1 MKINKA
7 SKDTV
12 SVKSLIKNNFHYAHL
27 LSLSGNDSD
36 ISEIITI
43 LTDLGFSEKKAW
55 DIFREVYEQSEV
67 GTLYPVK
74 VTLLPP
80 FFWLNQAKKEKH
92 LHDLMEAD
100 KLMQSKAIYVYSPD
114 FDFSEILLESN
125 NDLTQN
131 KEWYVI
137 Y

>member
-43 LTDLGFSEKKAW
+43 LTDLGFSEKRRG
-55 DIFREVYEQSEV
+55 IFLERSMNNLKSE
-67 GTLYPVK
+67 LY
-74 VTLLPP
+74 
-80 FFWLNQAKKEKH
+80 
-92 LHDLMEAD
+92 
-100 KLMQSKAIYVYSPD
+100 IR
-114 FDFSEILLESN
+114 
-125 NDLTQN
+125 
-131 KEWYVI
+131 
-137 Y
+137 